1 MLQAEEISCKSG
13 ECGKTTTQAHSQHQI
28 YFFRKRSVAFAQANQ
43 YAQQKTTKH
52 IDGQCTPRHT
62 QPMDRLAS
70 QVSQVAERTAY
81 GATKHYIKQI
91 FKHTHEICRKDTRKF
106 ADLQIKSPIRAIFSV
121 EAYPKS
127 LPEGKDL
134 RFAENHARR
143 KVDRRAAELR
153 FRGHAKCTPQTHEVY
168 RGSRR
173 DTSV

>member
-13 ECGKTTTQAHSQHQI
+13 ECGKTTTQTHGQHQI

-81 GATKHYIKQI
+81 GATKHDIKQI
-91 FKHTHEICRKDTRKF
+91 FKHTHEICRKGTRKF
-106 ADLQIKSPIRAIFSV
+106 ADLQIKSPIRAILLDEV
-121 EAYPKS
+121 RIICLVIVIEIAPA
-127 LPEGKDL
+127 LCL
-134 RFAENHARR
+134 LH
-143 KVDRRAAELR
+143 
-153 FRGHAKCTPQTHEVY
+153 PQQCYV
-168 RGSRR
+168 
-173 DTSV
+173 